1 ITGVRKGDPMNPLSN
16 ELGRQA
22 ILRKYQDE
30 GRYFAS
36 VELVEGSKPTDT
48 RVVYQIVEGPVVKV
62 AGVEFRG
69 HEHADA
75 GRLRT
80 QLVTKKPFAGFI
92 AGKFNPLSIEE
103 DCRRLTEYY
112 HGLGFLAVQITPEV
126 VRSADINHVTI
137 VYHIVEGLK
146 HHVADVGVENL
157 HSVPLG

>member
-1 ITGVRKGDPMNPLSN
+1 
-16 ELGRQA
+16 
-22 ILRKYQDE
+22 
-30 GRYFAS
+30 
-36 VELVEGSKPTDT
+36 
-48 RVVYQIVEGPVVKV
+48 
-62 AGVEFRG
+62 
-69 HEHADA
+69 ADA
-75 GRLRT
+75 GRLKT

-157 HSVPLG
+157 HSVPLGQAQKWMELKPGATANGYVMQADAKRIADGLGYRGIQAGVDPQVYDVPGQPGLVQVQY